1 MSCDTLSIMQNV
13 TLTQI
18 ERAIESSK
26 PEDQRRLLV
35 RLPKLIGLDFDTL
48 ALLKLAGPSFEFWNN
63 EQDSRYDRL

>member
-1 MSCDTLSIMQNV
+1 MQNM
-13 TLTQI
+13 TLDQI
-18 ERAIESSK
+18 ERAIEKSE